1 MSKMN
6 TYLKILLMSAVTFAF
21 LPLTNARGSEID
33 AERLYKKSCRK
44 CHDKDGSGDTPAGK
58 KLKVKDY
65 TKAAVQA
72 EFSDEVAFKAIRD
85 GVFDKDGEE
94 LMEAYPD
101 YTDEEV
107 AALVALVRS
116 FAKPE

>member
-1 MSKMN
+1 MTN
-6 TYLKILLMSAVTFAF
+6 LLKILLILAGGCLLLPGASAS
-21 LPLTNARGSEID
+21 GKEID

-58 KLKVKDY
+58 KVDAKDY
-65 TKAAVQA
+65 TKVDVQA
-72 EFSDEVAFKAIRD
+72 SFSDEEAFLAIRD
-85 GVFDKDGEE
+85 GVFADDGEE

-101 YTDEEV
+101 YSDAEV
-107 AALVALVRS
+107 DALVALVRS